1 MASLHPDLSDALVR
15 TPLPDRSPLEAA
27 EDAFVWL
34 VTGPRPLAVEGGH
47 LPGLPNRRLPL
58 HKLRARLLAQRLRPN
73 EVDTL
78 WAHLVFRT
86 RTSPI
91 ARRPGWTI
99 GCVGV
104 AMPVLART
112 AASLAMSYP
121 GDAADVEAAVLAGFV
136 TELHR
141 TDICIPNIPRR
152 LRVAADR
159 AGRAVVDTLTSR
171 QPSPTPATT
180 TATTAATPATAGPA
194 RSAKTGTPADTADRP
209 QVEQEPAT
217 RTTTPPG
224 DTAGEGGPS
233 AEVDR

>member
-1 MASLHPDLSDALVR
+1 MASLHPDPSDALVR
-15 TPLPDRSPLEAA
+15 TPPDRSPLEAA

-58 HKLRARLLAQRLRPN
+58 HKLRARLLAQRLRPH
-73 EVDTL
+73 EVEAV

-86 RTSPI
+86 RTAPMG
-91 ARRPGWTI
+91 RRAGWTV

-112 AASLAMSYP
+112 AAGLAMRYP
-121 GDAADVEAAVLAGFV
+121 GDPADVEAAVLAGFV

-141 TDICIPNIPRR
+141 TDICVPNIPRR

-159 AGRAVVDTLTSR
+159 AGRALLDTL
-171 QPSPTPATT
+171 PSPHPGPTQPASTGT
-180 TATTAATPATAGPA
+180 GAGSPAGTAGRPEVDQDA
-194 RSAKTGTPADTADRP
+194 ALGETP
-209 QVEQEPAT
+209 T
-217 RTTTPPG
+217 RPG
-224 DTAGEGGPS
+224 DAAAGASRSGE
-233 AEVDR
+233 AAR

>member
-15 TPLPDRSPLEAA
+15 TPSDRSPLEAA
-27 EDAFVWL
+27 EDAFLWL

-58 HKLRARLLAQRLRPN
+58 HKLRARLLAQRLRPT

-78 WAHLVFRT
+78 WAHLVFCT
-86 RTSPI
+86 RTAPL

-112 AASLAMSYP
+112 AASLSMGYP
-121 GDAADVEAAVLAGFV
+121 GDPADVEAAVLAGFV
-136 TELHR
+136 TELHC
-141 TDICIPNIPRR
+141 TDVCIPNIPRR

-180 TATTAATPATAGPA
+180 TATTATTPATA
-194 RSAKTGTPADTADRP
+194 RSATTAPPADTADRP

-217 RTTTPPG
+217 RASTTPPG
-224 DTAGEGGPS
+224 DAAGEDRPS

>member
-15 TPLPDRSPLEAA
+15 TPTPDRSPLEAA

-47 LPGLPNRRLPL
+47 LPGLPSRRLPL

-86 RTSPI
+86 RTAPM

-112 AASLAMSYP
+112 AASLAMRYP
-121 GDAADVEAAVLAGFV
+121 GDPADIEAAVLAGFV

-141 TDICIPNIPRR
+141 TDICLPNIPRR

-171 QPSPTPATT
+171 QPTPAPAQAQA
-180 TATTAATPATAGPA
+180 TATTATASAAA
-194 RSAKTGTPADTADRP
+194 RSAATAPPADTTDQP
-209 QVEQEPAT
+209 QAEQESVT
-217 RTTTPPG
+217 RTSTTPPG
-224 DTAGEGGPS
+224 DGAGRPA